1 MNRKYTEMRIE
12 ESICTVTI
20 NRPPV
25 NALNKDLM
33 VEIDS
38 LFSDLARKDEL
49 RVVIL
54 TGQGEKAFIAGADI
68 TKIKDLGEEEGTNF
82 SAGGQAMTNAIQNC
96 PVPVICAINGLAL
109 GGGCEVAMA
118 CDIRI
123 MVENAVIGL
132 PEAGLGLLPGAGGT
146 QRLPKIVAPGMARLL
161 LFSAAPINAAEALR
175 CGLVEKVVK
184 KEALME
190 TALEVAKKIASNGP
204 LAVRAIKMLAQKSC
218 ELPQE
223 EGMALEAKGFGKLCA
238 SEDKIE
244 GITAFFEKRKPV
256 YRGK

>member
-1 MNRKYTEMRIE
+1 MNRKYTEMRME
-12 ESICTVTI
+12 EGICTVTL

-25 NALNKDLM
+25 NALNNELM
-33 VEIDS
+33 AEIES
-38 LFSDLARKDEL
+38 LFSDLALREDL

-68 TKIKDLGEEEGTNF
+68 TEIKDLGRDEGTKL

-146 QRLPKIVAPGMARLL
+146 QRLPRIVAPGMARLL
-161 LFSAAPINAAEALR
+161 LFTAAPINAVEALR

-184 KEALME
+184 REALME
-190 TALEVAKKIASNGP
+190 TALEMAKKIASNGP
-204 LAVRAIKMLAQKSC
+204 LGVRAIKVLVQKSS
-218 ELPQE
+218 ELSLE
-223 EGMALEAKGFGKLCA
+223 AGMALEAEEFGKLCA
-238 SEDKIE
+238 TEDKIE
-244 GITAFFEKRKPV
+244 GIAAFFEKRKPV
-256 YRGK
+256 FRGK